1 MWHVYILKCA
11 DSTLYTGVTT
21 DISRRVNRHNARIGG
36 AYTRTRAP
44 VALVYSEEYPSYS
57 AALKREAQIKRW
69 TKKKKLALIA
79 GDTSHLHELSKS
91 HD

>member
-21 DISRRVNRHNARIGG
+21 DISRRVNRHNAKMGG
-36 AYTRTRAP
+36 AHTQIRTP
-44 VALVYSEEYPSYS
+44 VVLVYSEECPGYS

-69 TKKKKLALIA
+69 TKKKKLALIS
-79 GDTSHLHELSKS
+79 GNISLLHNLSKS